1 MSAWWHVRDSSR
13 LDGRP
18 FGIRLVVQTVVD
30 VMLVLSRKVGER
42 ILIGNDIS
50 VTVVRLGQ
58 GAVRIGVE
66 APDDLVII
74 REEIKGS
81 ARVESSDASE
91 ANITAPS

>member
-1 MSAWWHVRDSSR
+1 
-13 LDGRP
+13 
-18 FGIRLVVQTVVD
+18 
-30 VMLVLSRKVGER
+30 MLVLSRKVGER